1 MRKKCID
8 RKIGMVLSF
17 RCCMKRNQKEVYA
30 LDANKIIF
38 KIFEKSLHVDTA
50 AELYKKISRNEEITI
65 GDVLKLK
72 ELLNLTNVEAI
83 DIFLSQRCLYMKT
96 YRFKNA
102 IIHVHGKVSKER
114 LEKATIKLVKGSQ
127 RYKRGV
133 KK

>member
-1 MRKKCID
+1 VQTKSKPRLKKLHFMRKKCID

-65 GDVLKLK
+65 GDALKLK

-83 DIFLSQRCLYMKT
+83 DIFLS
-96 YRFKNA
+96 
-102 IIHVHGKVSKER
+102 
-114 LEKATIKLVKGSQ
+114 
-127 RYKRGV
+127 
-133 KK
+133 

>member
-1 MRKKCID
+1 MLHFMHEKPID

-65 GDVLKLK
+65 GDALKLK

-83 DIFLSQRCLYMKT
+83 DIFLS
-96 YRFKNA
+96 
-102 IIHVHGKVSKER
+102 
-114 LEKATIKLVKGSQ
+114 
-127 RYKRGV
+127 
-133 KK
+133 